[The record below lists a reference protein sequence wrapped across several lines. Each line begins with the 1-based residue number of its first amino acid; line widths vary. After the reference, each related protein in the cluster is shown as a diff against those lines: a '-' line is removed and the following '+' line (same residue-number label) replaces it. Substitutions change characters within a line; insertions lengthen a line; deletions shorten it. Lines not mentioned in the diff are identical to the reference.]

1 MQALKE
7 VALFN
12 SEFLPSFC
20 FFCPWDSVLTGL
32 SSTTHYL
39 TAPATELGSINNSP
53 VFMLRQIKRPCAFFR
68 QLFALAYW
76 VDSVTE
82 VVVQHFRPYVKLL
95 SGTKGKC

>member
-20 FFCPWDSVLTGL
+20 FFCPWDPVLTGL
-32 SSTTHYL
+32 SSTNHYL
-39 TAPATELGSINNSP
+39 MAPATEMGSISNSP
-53 VFMLRQIKRPCAFFR
+53 VFMLRQIKRPCAFFQ
-68 QLFALAYW
+68 QLLALAYW

-82 VVVQHFRPYVKLL
+82 VVVQYFRPYVKLL